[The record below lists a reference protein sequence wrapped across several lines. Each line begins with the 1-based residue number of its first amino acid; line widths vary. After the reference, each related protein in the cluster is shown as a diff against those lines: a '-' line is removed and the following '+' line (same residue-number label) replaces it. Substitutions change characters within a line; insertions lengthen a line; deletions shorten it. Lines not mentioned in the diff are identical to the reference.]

1 MSREQWQAVME
12 LTAPEFHTFLL
23 EHRVLAERMEA
34 VRRDRSPE
42 LYRLALGELGR
53 EIDHHFVHEE
63 KFVLPKVEPYFP
75 SAVAGPAVKL
85 RSEHDLIRRRHREV
99 VAGMDPRAGIGDVAG
114 PWGDAVRLLAYLVL
128 RHIEKEDH
136 YFFPMISRILTPE
149 ERAEV
154 AEALARANRKMEKA
168 P

>member
-1 MSREQWQAVME
+1 MDREEWEAVME

-23 EHRVLAERMEA
+23 EHRVLAERMEV

-53 EIDHHFVHEE
+53 EIDHHFVYEE
-63 KFVLPKVEPYFP
+63 TLVLPKVERYFP
-75 SAVAGPAVKL
+75 SAVAGPAVRL
-85 RSEHDLIRRRHREV
+85 REEHDLIRRRHREV
-99 VAGMDPRAGIGDVAG
+99 LAGMHSRAGTGDVAG
-114 PWGDAVRLLAYLVL
+114 PWGEAVRLLAYLVL